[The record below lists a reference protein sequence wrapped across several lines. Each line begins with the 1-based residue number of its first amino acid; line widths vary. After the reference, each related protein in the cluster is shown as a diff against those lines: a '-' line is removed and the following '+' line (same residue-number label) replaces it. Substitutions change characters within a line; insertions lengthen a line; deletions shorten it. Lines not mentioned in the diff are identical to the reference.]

1 VCVSTHSLKILLSP
15 CAFEQEGEE
24 EGEGV
29 SEKGKSRRG
38 GKVLEL
44 HENAVEF
51 ICVCEQEG
59 EKEL

>member
-1 VCVSTHSLKILLSP
+1 LKILLSP